1 MELSILCDCE
11 IALIIF
17 NSNNNLYQYASN
29 DIKSTLA
36 KYKEFGEM
44 NIELSNKDVCFKI
57 FYFSCQQTK
66 RELY

>member
-29 DIKSTLA
+29 DIKATLA
-36 KYKEFGEM
+36 KYKEYGEM
-44 NIELSNKDVCFKI
+44 NIELSNKDVCI
-57 FYFSCQQTK
+57 FLK
-66 RELY
+66 LMNMKENM